1 MTKHRAYRC
10 ARCND
15 SGQVLNKER
24 VMARDEAGPG
34 SPSAFDPCDAPLHA
48 KDNKDNEDN
57 KGTEER
63 EEVCQ
68 SH

>member
-1 MTKHRAYRC
+1 MTKHRVYRC

-15 SGQVLNKER
+15 SEQVLNRER
-24 VMARDEAGPG
+24 VMSRDEAGPG
-34 SPSAFDPCDAPLHA
+34 YPSVFDPCDAPIHA
-48 KDNKDNEDN
+48 KDSEPDNN
-57 KGTEER
+57 GTEER